1 MRNDTAPVKTIT
13 KRELQDMLQ
22 KKDEELRQ
30 LKMQAKQYENEA
42 LIEAAFQR
50 VRAKSMAM
58 HRSEQLAGTAK
69 VLFEQFGLLGKIPD
83 RMSIGIINEERKLVE
98 LWVTDQSGN
107 QLSHEYFFS
116 IDEPTSMAK
125 IYAAWKQGEPAIV
138 VDLTGQNLHDWLQFV
153 RDEAKLP
160 LDESKIKG
168 RRVQQAAFFSQ
179 GFLLLTTHEPVAD
192 EIMQLLVRFAGVFD
206 LAYTRFRDLL
216 KAEAQARE
224 AIKASSLD
232 RVRAEIASMRSISD
246 LQRITPLIW
255 HELTVLDIP
264 FIRCGVFII
273 DEAKANVQI
282 YLSAPNGQSLATMNL
297 AFNSNELT
305 DHTVDHWRKG
315 IVLRKHWNKKDF
327 LNWMQAMIDQGQI
340 QNKEMYLGAAN
351 PPESLDL
358 HFIPFRQGMLYVGN
372 TNPFS
377 QNEIDLIKSLA
388 DAFSIAYTR
397 YEDFNKLEHAK
408 QSIESA
414 LTELKATQTQLIQ
427 SEKMAS
433 LGELTAG
440 IAHEIQNPL
449 NFVNNFSEVNQE
461 LIAEIKLAIDSEKTD
476 EAHSI
481 ADNIEANEQKINHH
495 GKRADAI
502 VKSMLQHSQLN
513 KGEDEPTDIN
523 GLAEE
528 YLRFAYHGFRAK
540 DKTFSA
546 NLETHFDPA
555 IGNIYVVPKDIGRV
569 LLNLCNNA
577 FYTVSEKKKFIAQG
591 YVPVVSVTT
600 RKMSDTIEINIQ
612 DNGYGIPQ
620 KII

>member
-305 DHTVDHWRKG
+305 DHTVDHWSK
-315 IVLRKHWNKKDF
+315 
-327 LNWMQAMIDQGQI
+327 
-340 QNKEMYLGAAN
+340 
-351 PPESLDL
+351 
-358 HFIPFRQGMLYVGN
+358 
-372 TNPFS
+372 
-377 QNEIDLIKSLA
+377 
-388 DAFSIAYTR
+388 
-397 YEDFNKLEHAK
+397 
-408 QSIESA
+408 
-414 LTELKATQTQLIQ
+414 
-427 SEKMAS
+427 
-433 LGELTAG
+433 
-440 IAHEIQNPL
+440 
-449 NFVNNFSEVNQE
+449 
-461 LIAEIKLAIDSEKTD
+461 
-476 EAHSI
+476 
-481 ADNIEANEQKINHH
+481 
-495 GKRADAI
+495 
-502 VKSMLQHSQLN
+502 
-513 KGEDEPTDIN
+513 
-523 GLAEE
+523 
-528 YLRFAYHGFRAK
+528 
-540 DKTFSA
+540 
-546 NLETHFDPA
+546 
-555 IGNIYVVPKDIGRV
+555 
-569 LLNLCNNA
+569 
-577 FYTVSEKKKFIAQG
+577 
-591 YVPVVSVTT
+591 
-600 RKMSDTIEINIQ
+600 
-612 DNGYGIPQ
+612 
-620 KII
+620 